1 MYYNV
6 FERKEVKIVA
16 IVTLRLNEKEEAL
29 FRNYANLTGK
39 RLSELFKNTLAE
51 RIEDEFDLDV
61 YYDAFAEY
69 TCRLRSVSTVQM
81 RFIAT
86 SILCESPTTDTN
98 RNTTPTIPRLPALV

>member
-6 FERKEVKIVA
+6 FKRKEVKIVA

-69 TCRLRSVSTVQM
+69 QADSETMTHADFKKELG
-81 RFIAT
+81 
-86 SILCESPTTDTN
+86 L
-98 RNTTPTIPRLPALV
+98 